1 MADPIDPF
9 GGLEGADRDAFAAIQ
24 NTLKAFGL
32 ETLAPKVLG
41 FIQQGYSTDTISILL
56 PETPEYKQRFK
67 ANDARRA
74 AGLPVLSPAEYLSV
88 EDSYRQIMASAG
100 LPPRFYDQAD
110 DFTSWIAGD
119 VAPVEVQERVHVAQ
133 EMLYSTDPA
142 ALDEFRQAYSDGDMI
157 AYALDRERATQVL
170 SQQWS
175 AAQVRSTGAAQG
187 LSVSVPEA
195 ERIGSL
201 GLNQSQLR
209 AGVGQAAAISQS
221 ARRLSTVYGGDYT
234 AQDALDETFFS
245 DSNALRKRTRLA
257 SQERASFSGSSGV
270 NQKSLTARKGG
281 QL

>member
-1 MADPIDPF
+1 VADPVDPF
-9 GGLEGADRDAFAAIQ
+9 GGLEGSDRDAYAAIT

-32 ETLAPKVLG
+32 ESLAPAVLG
-41 FIQQGYSTDTISILL
+41 YIQQGYSSDTISVIL

-74 AGLPVLSPAEYLSV
+74 AGLPALSPAEYLSV

-110 DFTSWIAGD
+110 DFTAWIAGD
-119 VAPVEVQERVHVAQ
+119 VAPVEVQDRVRVAQ
-133 EMLYSTDPA
+133 EMLYSADPA
-142 ALDEFRQAYSDGDMI
+142 ALEEFRQTYSDGDMI
-157 AYALDRERATQVL
+157 AYALDRDRATQVL
-170 SQQWS
+170 SQQWA
-175 AAQVRSTGAAQG
+175 AAQVRSAGAAQG
-187 LSVSVPEA
+187 LAVSVPEA

-201 GLNQSQLR
+201 GLNQAQLR

-221 ARRLSTVYGGDYT
+221 TKNLSTVYGGDYT
-234 AQDALDETFFS
+234 AQDAVNETFFA
-245 DSNALRKRTRLA
+245 DANALKKRTRLA
-257 SQERASFSGSSGV
+257 SQERAAFSGSSGV